1 MSDVISAPSE
11 KIIREIRDKSDT
23 VILSFSSGKD
33 SIAAWLA
40 LRPHFKK
47 IIPVY
52 MWCVPGLE
60 FIEKS
65 LDYYEEFFETKIHR
79 VPHPSFYRWLN
90 NYVFQPPE
98 RWKVIARINFPE
110 PDFDDILKITTV
122 QLGYD
127 SQLWAATGVR
137 AADSPVR
144 RIAVSKYG
152 AINYNRMTFMPI
164 WDWNKERLIGEIQRA
179 KIKLPVDYKWF
190 GRSFDGLDRRFL
202 EPMRKYAP
210 RDYEKVIKWFPL
222 AELDILR
229 ADYARNGKDY

>member
-1 MSDVISAPSE
+1 MSVVFNAPSE
-11 KIIREIRDKSDT
+11 KIIEEIKGKSDT
-23 VILSFSSGKD
+23 IMLSFSNGKD

-52 MWCVPGLE
+52 MWYIPELE
-60 FIEKS
+60 FIEQG
-65 LDYYEEFFETKIHR
+65 LTYYEDFFQAKIHR

-90 NYVFQPPE
+90 NYIFQPPE
-98 RWKVIARINFPE
+98 RWKIIAKIGFPV
-110 PDFDDILKITTV
+110 PDYDDMGKLV
-122 QLGYD
+122 ADQLGYKEP
-127 SQLWAATGVR
+127 LWVATGVR
-137 AADSPVR
+137 AADSPIR
-144 RIAVSKYG
+144 RVAITRHG
-152 AINYNRMTFMPI
+152 AISHNKMTFLPI
-164 WDWNKERLIGEIQRA
+164 WDWTKERLIGEIQRA

-210 RDYEKVIKWFPL
+210 KDYEKVLKWFPL

-229 ADYARNGKDY
+229 ADYAKNGKDY